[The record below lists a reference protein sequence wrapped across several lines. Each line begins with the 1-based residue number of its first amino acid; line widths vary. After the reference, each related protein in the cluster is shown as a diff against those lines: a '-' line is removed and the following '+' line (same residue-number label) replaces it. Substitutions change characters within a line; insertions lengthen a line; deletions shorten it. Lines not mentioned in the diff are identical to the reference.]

1 MTIERCFIYQG
12 NMMNNPKAFFHIFF
26 TRFFCLAWKIPAVAL
41 LIFILFP
48 QTGFS
53 QNDSLNKSHAQVDLK
68 DDADG
73 DAAGPADSVP
83 PLRVIPNAAF
93 GAGESLTFLVRYGPI
108 IAGNARLSI
117 PKIVEV
123 NGRPCYNIVSEAWS
137 NKFFSKFFK
146 VEDRVE
152 SYTDVD
158 GIFSWWFSKRLR
170 EGSFKADHEVTFDQA
185 NHIAVTKKKD
195 KNDTLAV
202 PPFVQDVLSAMYLIR
217 TMKMAPGDSIFI
229 DNHSDGKL
237 FPLKIVVH
245 KREKI
250 NIKAGKFSCL
260 VVEPFLKTPA
270 LFQQKGRVVVH
281 MTDDERKI
289 PVMMTSQLYVKA
301 FKLGA
306 VVAELEKIEGVP
318 GY

>member
-1 MTIERCFIYQG
+1 MRMLRSFLQTSFLQRFCF
-12 NMMNNPKAFFHIFF
+12 HWIF
-26 TRFFCLAWKIPAVAL
+26 PAAL
-41 LIFILFP
+41 LLILFP
-48 QTGFS
+48 RASFS
-53 QNDSLNKSHAQVDLK
+53 QNDSLSQSQAQPTSKHDT
-68 DDADG
+68 DG
-73 DAAGPADSVP
+73 VAAKTSGSAP
-83 PLRVIPNAAF
+83 PLRVVSNSAF
-93 GAGESLTFLVRYGPI
+93 SAGESLTFLVRYGPI

-117 PKIVEV
+117 PQIVEV

-137 NKFFSKFFK
+137 NNFFSKFFK

-158 GIFSWWFSKRLR
+158 GIFSWQFRKRLR
-170 EGSFKADHEVTFDQA
+170 EGSFKADQEVTFDQVKHLA
-185 NHIAVTKKKD
+185 ITKKQD

-217 TMKMAPGDSIFI
+217 TMEMAPGDSIFI

-281 MTDDERKI
+281 MTDDARKI

>member
-1 MTIERCFIYQG
+1 
-12 NMMNNPKAFFHIFF
+12 MMRNQDIFCIRVFFRKRI
-26 TRFFCLAWKIPAVAL
+26 TLTAVAL
-41 LIFILFP
+41 LLLFVLIPQISFP
-48 QTGFS
+48 QT
-53 QNDSLNKSHAQVDLK
+53 DSLRNSHAPNASKHDT
-68 DDADG
+68 DG
-73 DAAGPADSVP
+73 VASKSVGATP
-83 PLRVIPNAAF
+83 PLRVVPNSAF
-93 GAGESLTFLVRYGPI
+93 GAGERLTFLVRYGPI
-108 IAGNARLSI
+108 IAGSARLSI
-117 PKIVEV
+117 PKIVEM

-137 NKFFSKFFK
+137 NNFFSKFFK

-158 GIFSWWFSKRLR
+158 GIFSWRFHKRLR
-170 EGSFKADHEVTFDQA
+170 EGGFKADQEVTFDQV
-185 NHIAVTKKKD
+185 NHFAITKKSD
-195 KNDTLAV
+195 KSDTLAV

-229 DNHSDGKL
+229 DNHSDSKL

-245 KREKI
+245 KREKV

-281 MTDDERKI
+281 MTDDARKI
-289 PVMMTSQLYVKA
+289 PVMMTSQIYVKA